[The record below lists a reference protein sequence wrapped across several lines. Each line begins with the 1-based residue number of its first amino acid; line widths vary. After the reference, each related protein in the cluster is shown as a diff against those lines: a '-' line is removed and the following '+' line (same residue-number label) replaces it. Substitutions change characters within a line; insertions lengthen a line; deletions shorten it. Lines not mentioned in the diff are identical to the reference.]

1 LELLAAVYSNS
12 QTPKLLK
19 PKCHRMKVSQ
29 TELNLLVLL
38 KEQNLEG
45 RNKIKDDQWFTM
57 YGELVTKFE
66 N

>member
-1 LELLAAVYSNS
+1 
-12 QTPKLLK
+12 
-19 PKCHRMKVSQ
+19 MKVSQ
-29 TELNLLVLL
+29 TEPNLLVLL

>member
-1 LELLAAVYSNS
+1 
-12 QTPKLLK
+12 
-19 PKCHRMKVSQ
+19 MKVSFI
-29 TELNLLVLL
+29 ELNFLVLL